1 MATPDRE
8 ESTLFVREQ
17 EDPGDDDDDIS
28 LTSTVGEDADDDET
42 REYNADCI
50 LAERP
55 TEDEEGAMQY
65 LVKWEGKSPNQRNR
79 HITSCLYWPSV
90 DGLCWEGMLWPW
102 AEDRAV

>member
-17 EDPGDDDDDIS
+17 EDPGNDDDDIS
-28 LTSTVGEDADDDET
+28 LTSTVGEDADDDDT

-55 TEDEEGAMQY
+55 TEDEEDEEGAMQY
-65 LVKWEGKSPNQRNR
+65 LVKWEGKPTRESVM
-79 HITSCLYWPSV
+79 TLASCLYSSWPA
-90 DGLCWEGMLWPW
+90 LGMLWP
-102 AEDRAV
+102 

>member
-17 EDPGDDDDDIS
+17 EEPGDDDDMIS
-28 LTSTVGEDADDDET
+28 LTSTIDEDADDDDGT

-55 TEDEEGAMQY
+55 SEQEQDEEGAMQY
-65 LVKWEGKSPNQRNR
+65 LVKWEGKL
-79 HITSCLYWPSV
+79 T
-90 DGLCWEGMLWPW
+90 
-102 AEDRAV
+102 

>member
-1 MATPDRE
+1 MATPDCE

-28 LTSTVGEDADDDET
+28 LTSTSDEDTNDGDGP

-55 TEDEEGAMQY
+55 SEDEEGEEGAMQY
-65 LVKWEGKSPNQRNR
+65 LVKWEGKPTR
-79 HITSCLYWPSV
+79 
-90 DGLCWEGMLWPW
+90 
-102 AEDRAV
+102 